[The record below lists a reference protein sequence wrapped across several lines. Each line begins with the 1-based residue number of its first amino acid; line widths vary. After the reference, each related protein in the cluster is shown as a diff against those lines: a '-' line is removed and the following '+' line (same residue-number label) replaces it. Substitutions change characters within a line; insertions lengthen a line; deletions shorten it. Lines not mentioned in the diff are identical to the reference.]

1 MAGQHRFLLTP
12 GPLALSDEVK
22 AQMQYDLGSRDAS
35 FKTIT
40 AEVRNLIVDL
50 VGGNGAYSAIP
61 MQGGGSYGI
70 EAALASFVA
79 PSDRPLVCINGIYG
93 ERMLKM
99 LQLRGVHAVSI
110 TVPSDQPLSISQISE
125 YLEKNSKITHLC
137 FVHCE
142 TTTGVINPL
151 GPIVELAKQHGV
163 KTIIDAMS
171 SFGAVEINSKQV
183 EFDILVTSSNKCIEG
198 PPGVSF
204 VIASLEMLNSNV
216 EHMNSFVLDV
226 RDQWNTFEKSGEWRS
241 TPPTHVIQACAKALE
256 RLTIEGVSRRAERYC
271 SVRDAIIRAT
281 ASYAFPLL
289 DARIRS
295 PVCLALTAPDVIRTQ
310 KDLDALYA
318 HLVDYNLYIYTKLH
332 SPSRSFRIGCMGRID
347 PMWIRL
353 LAIAFKD
360 FFDGNRGIR
369 RHLPASKNRFVE
381 KAL

>member
-1 MAGQHRFLLTP
+1 MSGQHRFLLTP

-22 AQMQYDLGSRDAS
+22 AQMQYDMGSRDAS

-40 AEVRNLIVDL
+40 AQMRDLIIDL
-50 VGGNGAYSAIP
+50 VEGNGAYSAIP

-70 EAALASFVA
+70 EAALTSFVA
-79 PSDRPLVCINGIYG
+79 PSDRPLVCINGIYA

-110 TVPSDQPLSISQISE
+110 TVPCDQPLSISQIDG

-151 GPIVELAKQHGV
+151 EQIVELAKQHGV
-163 KTIIDAMS
+163 RTIVDAIS
-171 SFGAVEINSKQV
+171 SFGAVEISAKKV
-183 EFDILVTSSNKCIEG
+183 EFDVLVTSSNKCIEG

-204 VIASLEMLNSNV
+204 AIASLEMLNINV

-226 RDQWNTFEKSGEWRS
+226 RDLWNSFEKSGEWRS
-241 TPPTHVIQACAKALE
+241 TPPIHVVQACAKALE
-256 RLTIEGVSRRAERYC
+256 RLTIAGVFRRGERYR
-271 SVRDAIIRAT
+271 SVRDAFIRASAPY
-281 ASYAFPLL
+281 ASPLL
-289 DARIRS
+289 NAQIRS
-295 PVCLALTAPDVIRTQ
+295 VVCLALTAPDAIRAQ

-332 SPSRSFRIGCMGRID
+332 SPTHSFRIGCMRRID

-353 LAIAFKD
+353 LAIAFQD
-360 FFDGNRGIR
+360 FFDVNRNVR
-369 RHLPASKNRFVE
+369 RHLSASKNRFVE